1 LHRRDLVDLNINT
14 SLSSQDL
21 AATKA
26 EVDTFNKSIKSARTG
41 GANLDRDDFLKLLI
55 TQLQHQD
62 PTAPVEDKD
71 FIAQMAQFS
80 SLEQITN
87 MSASFQKLSGL
98 LASGEASQVLGKT
111 VELRDGD
118 TLVRGVVDRV
128 VRGDTPLVGVNGGIY
143 EFSQIESIIGN

>member
-1 LHRRDLVDLNINT
+1 MSLNT
-14 SLSSQDL
+14 TLSSQDL
-21 AATKA
+21 ALTKA
-26 EVDTFNKSIKSARTG
+26 EVDTFNKSIK
-41 GANLDRDDFLKLLI
+41 GAKTSGPELGKDDFLKLLI

-62 PTAPVEDKD
+62 PTAPVDDKE

-87 MSASFQKLSGL
+87 MSASFQRLSGL

-118 TLVRGVVDRV
+118 NLVRGIVDKV
-128 VRGDTPLVGVNGGIY
+128 VRGDNPLVGVNGGIY